1 MKRSGHGLWRE
12 VSRSGARCSGYLKNT
27 ELVKIISTIANT
39 NDVGHF
45 EIIIY
50 SITLFLPAV
59 SFNLVCF
66 FIACSSTTFT
76 GC

>member
-1 MKRSGHGLWRE
+1 MDCGVKSRE
-12 VSRSGARCSGYLKNT
+12 VELGVRVTGKIT

-45 EIIIY
+45 EIIFH
-50 SITLFLPAV
+50 SITLFLLVV
-59 SFNLVCF
+59 SFILVW
-66 FIACSSTTFT
+66 FIMACSSTTVT